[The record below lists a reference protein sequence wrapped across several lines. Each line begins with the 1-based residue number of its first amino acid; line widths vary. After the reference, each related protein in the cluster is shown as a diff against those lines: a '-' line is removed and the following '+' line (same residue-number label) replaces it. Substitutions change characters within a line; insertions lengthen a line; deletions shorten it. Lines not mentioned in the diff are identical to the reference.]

1 MERFVFAT
9 HNANKSTEIGK
20 MTAGVIDI
28 VNLDNVGID
37 EDIPETGTTFEANAL
52 QKADYV
58 YQKLGMNCFADDS
71 GLMVEALDNEPGV
84 YSARYAGEPVDMARN
99 IEKLLDNIKD
109 KPNRKAK
116 FVTVIALIH
125 NGERHFFKG
134 VVNGRI
140 IDTPRGSN
148 GFGYDPIF
156 VPDGYDRT
164 FAELSSE
171 EKNKISHRSKAMGL
185 LLDYLLKQ

>member
-1 MERFVFAT
+1 MERFVFVT
-9 HNANKSTEIGK
+9 HNANKSAEIGK

>member
-1 MERFVFAT
+1 MERFVFVT
-9 HNANKSTEIGK
+9 HNANKSAEIGK

-28 VNLDNVGID
+28 VNLDNVGIE

>member
-9 HNANKSTEIGK
+9 HNANKSAEIGK